1 MIALHDILRAG
12 TVKRFHIVNTTRVQT
27 LAEHQWGVA
36 ILACEIA
43 GRLGWDDAAVARL
56 AALCIVHDAG
66 ETRTGDVPTPTKTRL
81 REATGS
87 LADEVFAQFDPVATT
102 DIPPWIKITLKCAD
116 YLESMIFLMEHKVGR
131 HADAVMD
138 DIMTHGFRF
147 FDLAGES
154 GVVAKQIWSEIQNAA
169 YEI

>member
-1 MIALHDILRAG
+1 MIVLHDILRAG

-36 ILACEIA
+36 VLACEIA
-43 GRLGWDDAAVARL
+43 GRLNLADSEVARL
-56 AALCIVHDAG
+56 ALLSIVHDAG
-66 ETRTGDVPTPTKTRL
+66 EVRTGDVPTPTKTRL
-81 REATGS
+81 REALGG
-87 LADEVFAQFDPVATT
+87 LADNVLAQFDPVLNIEPKLKA
-102 DIPPWIKITLKCAD
+102 IMKCAD

-138 DIMTHGFRF
+138 DIMTHAMRY
-147 FDLAGES
+147 FDLVGEPGRVS
-154 GVVAKQIWSEIQNAA
+154 MQIWSEIQNAV

>member
-43 GRLGWDDAAVARL
+43 GRAGLDDAAVARL
-56 AALCIVHDAG
+56 ALLSIVHDAG
-66 ETRTGDVPTPTKTRL
+66 ETRTGDVPTPTKKRL
-81 REATGS
+81 REALGS
-87 LADEVFAQFDPVATT
+87 LPDEVMAQFDPVLKVDPELKT
-102 DIPPWIKITLKCAD
+102 IMKCAD
-116 YLESMIFLMEHKVGR
+116 YLESMIFLVEHKVGR
-131 HADAVMD
+131 HADVVMD
-138 DIMTHGFRF
+138 DILTNAFAY
-147 FDLAGES
+147 FDSAGEI
-154 GVVAKQIWSEIQNAA
+154 GRHANKVWSDVQNAI

>member
-43 GRLGWDDAAVARL
+43 SRMGWPDSDVARL
-56 AALCIVHDAG
+56 ALLSIVHDAG

-81 REATGS
+81 RDALGS
-87 LADEVFAQFDPVATT
+87 AADDVLAQFDSVLEVPRPFKAVM
-102 DIPPWIKITLKCAD
+102 KCAD
-116 YLESMIFLMEHKVGR
+116 YLESMIFLQEHKVGR
-131 HADAVMD
+131 HADVVMD
-138 DIMTHGFRF
+138 DIMTHAMRY
-147 FDLAGES
+147 FDLVGEP
-154 GVVAKQIWSEIQNAA
+154 GRIAMVVWSEIQNAI

>member
-1 MIALHDILRAG
+1 MIALHDIIRAG
-12 TVKRFHIVNTTRVQT
+12 TVKRFHIVNTTRIQT

-56 AALCIVHDAG
+56 ALLSIVHDAG

-81 REATGS
+81 REALGS
-87 LADEVFAQFDPVATT
+87 SADEVMAQFDPSRYIAVDPMDKAVM
-102 DIPPWIKITLKCAD
+102 KCAD

-138 DIMTHGFRF
+138 DIMTHAFRH
-147 FDLAGES
+147 FDLVGEPGRIS
-154 GVVAKQIWSEIQNAA
+154 HQIWSEIQNAV